1 MPVTYII
8 ALYIS
13 IISGLFPVIAA
24 WYNYRHLD
32 KTLRIAAVF
41 LCISAMVDCGSEVA
55 SHFDVPNN
63 LPAFHLI
70 IFVSLIFFA
79 VVYHDAFFNP
89 VLKKVVII
97 LSILAGFALITN
109 TIFNEGIW
117 EYPTVSNTVV
127 SILLIFFSLVYF
139 FQLLNRQEFIHIEKQ
154 GLFWIN
160 AGVLFYYSV
169 NIFLFMLF
177 RRILSTQQMDY
188 YMIHNVSNI
197 IANVLFTVGLL
208 CKPQRM
214 TLYRY

>member
-1 MPVTYII
+1 MPVAYT
-8 ALYIS
+8 LYIS
-13 IISGLFPVIAA
+13 IISSILPVVAA
-24 WYNYRHLD
+24 WYNYRYLD
-32 KTLRIAAVF
+32 KTLKIAAIF
-41 LCISAMVDCGSEVA
+41 LLISAMFDCGFEIA
-55 SHFDVPNN
+55 SHFHVPNN
-63 LPAFHLI
+63 LPAIHLFI
-70 IFVSLIFFA
+70 LISLIFFG
-79 VVYHDAFFNP
+79 VVYYNAFFSP
-89 VLKKVVII
+89 LLKKVAII
-97 LSILAGFALITN
+97 LSILAMFALIIN

-117 EYPTVSNTVV
+117 EYPSVSNTVV
-127 SILLIFFSLVYF
+127 SMLLIFFSLVYF

-177 RRILSTQQMDY
+177 RRIISSHQEDY
-188 YMIHNVSNI
+188 YMIHNVTNI